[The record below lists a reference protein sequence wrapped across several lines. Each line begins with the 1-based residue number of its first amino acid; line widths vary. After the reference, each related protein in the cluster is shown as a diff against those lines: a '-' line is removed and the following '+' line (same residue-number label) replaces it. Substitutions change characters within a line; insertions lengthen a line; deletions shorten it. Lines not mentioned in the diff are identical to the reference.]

1 MINWLLF
8 RFSLAVRAV
17 QDLPTA
23 LTKHGSKHCNAS
35 KLLSTLIKKKLIFFL
50 MQNDLICDV
59 LK

>member
-35 KLLSTLIKKKLIFFL
+35 KLLSTLTKKKYIYIFF
-50 MQNDLICDV
+50 NA
-59 LK
+59 K